1 MTTTKQ
7 QQAHDLYFHSGLS
20 QQQIADKVGIN
31 RKTLYD
37 WRQQGKWLRAKCAA
51 ANAPMV
57 LVEQY
62 YGQLAALNLDIAD
75 RGNLF
80 PSKDEAS
87 IITKLTSAV
96 RTVRRQGK
104 THAETIEVFSNFSE
118 MLRDKDP
125 ELNDKLAG
133 YIDEFL
139 TTTAEGGNWYKD
151 ELRRNRQELA
161 WLREYR
167 EYVENNFEESSD
179 LLRQNAD
186 LTAEFAEQDTLAEL
200 EKAQAE
206 ILAEAAIRRAARAKA
221 AEQSATETSAMQA
234 KAEDAVLPG
243 TIPIPNSQFPIPDP
257 EQGANGVSPK
267 NENSAEQATTAAFT
281 EQTPHPNTPKNISHP
296 MGSDKQSQ
304 FLNPYCH
311 PELVEGPN
319 SQFHN
324 QKLNRAQRRKLEREA
339 AKNKLKAA

>member
-1 MTTTKQ
+1 MTTKQ

-20 QQQIADKVGIN
+20 HQQIADKVGIN

-62 YGQLAALNLDIAD
+62 YGQLAALNLDIAA
-75 RGNLF
+75 RGLPYPN
-80 PSKDEAS
+80 KEEAS
-87 IITKLTSAV
+87 IIGRLTSAV

-118 MLRDKDP
+118 MLREKDP

-151 ELRRNRQELA
+151 ELQRNRQELA

-167 EYVENNFEESSD
+167 EYAESNFEESSN

-206 ILAEAAIRRAARAKA
+206 ILAEAAIRRAAKAKA
-221 AEQSATETSAMQA
+221 AEPSAKEPPTETIQ
-234 KAEDAVLPG
+234 
-243 TIPIPNSQFPIPDP
+243 IPNTQFPIPDP
-257 EQGANGVSPK
+257 KWGANGVSAKSGDLAKP
-267 NENSAEQATTAAFT
+267 ATTAALT
-281 EQTPHPNTPKNISHP
+281 QNRTPSHTPKN
-296 MGSDKQSQ
+296 
-304 FLNPYCH
+304 
-311 PELVEGPN
+311 N
-319 SQFHN
+319 SQHLGSGPR
-324 QKLNRAQRRKLEREA
+324 LNRAQRRKLEREA